1 MKTIYHMAKPTRKQI
16 ASAALAI
23 AIVGGGGVAYA
34 DNESKIVAGD
44 TVSVS
49 GVDNPQPGD
58 MKR

>member
-1 MKTIYHMAKPTRKQI
+1 MAKPTRKQI

-34 DNESKIVAGD
+34 DKESKIVAGD

-49 GVDNPQPGD
+49 GIDNPQPGD

>member
-1 MKTIYHMAKPTRKQI
+1 MAKPTRKQI